1 MNKIISGTYKN
12 FEIAGGG
19 GRIWIYNAQKEV
31 QINRETIE
39 KYEVIDTI
47 ETTTAHT
54 TSNSKGTS
62 RKGTKSLAGRAIVGG
77 VLFGPVG
84 AVVGAATAKNKNKST
99 TEGTTVETSTR
110 EFKVSVTFKDG
121 SQVLLHLDEVGYD
134 NLLVAVFSDPY
145 IEHRAY
151 SMEIAEQKR
160 LEDERNMKQMKG
172 CMKYFALPLIWLIL
186 LYNWPIVTIVFTI
199 GFIVLKIVMKSRKNK
214 TKTNNG
220 RK

>member
-1 MNKIISGTYKN
+1 MVVVY
-12 FEIAGGG
+12 
-19 GRIWIYNAQKEV
+19 WIYNEQKEV

-54 TSNSKGTS
+54 TSSSKGTS

-99 TEGTTVETSTR
+99 TQGTTVETSTR

-151 SMEIAEQKR
+151 SNELAEQKR

-172 CMKYFALPLIWLIL
+172 C
-186 LYNWPIVTIVFTI
+186 
-199 GFIVLKIVMKSRKNK
+199 LKILCTTYHLADSGVQLSNC
-214 TKTNNG
+214 NNFTYYWIH
-220 RK
+220 RFENRHEKA